1 MGKPFG
7 SFAESV
13 ELKSMS
19 TLPNN
24 VSCYTDTSAT
34 MDATFD
40 DVPTYVDVLSPVD
53 DSMITGVG
61 RISGLSLRFFLMV

>member
-24 VSCYTDTSAT
+24 LSCSTDMSAT

-40 DVPTYVDVLSPVD
+40 DVPTLVGVLSPVK
-53 DSMITGVG
+53 DSMITGDG
-61 RISGLSLRFFLMV
+61 KISGLSLRFLLMV

>member
-24 VSCYTDTSAT
+24 LSCSTDTSAT

-40 DVPTYVDVLSPVD
+40 DVPTLVGVLSPVK
-53 DSMITGVG
+53 DSMITGDG
-61 RISGLSLRFFLMV
+61 KISGLSLRFLLMV